1 MTEKRLIDYGDRH
14 FFSISKREDS
24 IPKQEDSIPK
34 REDSIPKREGVR
46 AIALTPSNPN
56 F

>member
-14 FFSISKREDS
+14 IFSIPKREDS
-24 IPKQEDSIPK
+24 IPKREDSIPK

>member
-14 FFSISKREDS
+14 IF
-24 IPKQEDSIPK
+24 SIPK